1 MPLNRIIITAALLF
15 SAHTAS
21 AGGDRQPTITTKASQ
36 VTALLE
42 PWNKPD
48 TPGVAIAVTLDG
60 KVALETGVG
69 IANLE
74 YGIPVTSETA
84 FRVASVSK
92 QFTAFSILLLEAE
105 GKLSLDDNVRKHI
118 PELHDYSTPVT
129 LRRMMNHTNG
139 LRGESNLIR
148 AAGWRE
154 DDAILNDM
162 TFKLLAQQQELNF
175 APGDRYQ
182 YHNSG
187 FALLAEVVERVSGQ
201 RFADY
206 TQRHIFTPLGMTNSQ
221 FPQNNEAVIKNAAYS
236 YYKTADGFKKSL
248 LNTDQIGSAGLVT
261 TAHDMSLWARNF
273 EDATVGSP
281 AIFAAMREQG
291 VLNDGTVNIYAMGQ
305 EVRPYKGFNTVSHGG
320 RNAAYRS
327 FILRIPEVKFSVSI
341 LSNLASFDTADIA
354 YTIADIYLGDHPDFT
369 DDQHE
374 QITFT
379 DAELK
384 SFEGTYE
391 LFPAQMLNVKA
402 EGQKLYIQ
410 DYGQTAWTE
419 MTYTQGRNF
428 LIVGGGY
435 FSVEFPAPDAAPEK
449 SFKFHFGKHGHFV
462 APEVKLAPFDADAAN
477 LSAYAGDYY
486 SEELGTT
493 YHLIVKDG
501 ALVAQHVRQ
510 NDITLKP
517 YQPDLF
523 IASQWFITKTQF
535 ERGAASEIT
544 GFRASGPTA
553 ENMLF
558 TKVN

>member
-1 MPLNRIIITAALLF
+1 MPLNRTIITAALLF
-15 SAHTAS
+15 SVHTAP
-21 AGGDRQPTITTKASQ
+21 AGDDLQPTHATKAAQ

-48 TPGVAIAVTLDG
+48 APGVAIAVTVDG
-60 KVALETGVG
+60 EVAMETGVG

-74 YGIPVTSETA
+74 YGVPVTPETA

-105 GKLSLDDNVRKHI
+105 GKLSLDDDVRKHI
-118 PELHDYSTPVT
+118 PELPDYGTPVI

-148 AAGWRE
+148 TAGWRE

-162 TFKLLAQQQELNF
+162 TFKLITQQQELNF

-187 FALLAEVVERVSGQ
+187 YALLAEVVERVSGQ

-206 TQRHIFTPLGMTNSQ
+206 TQQHIFTPLGMANSQ
-221 FPQNNEAVIKNAAYS
+221 FPQDNEAVIKNAAYS
-236 YYKTADGFKKSL
+236 YYQTPNGFKKSL
-248 LNTDQIGSAGLVT
+248 LNTDQVGSAGLVT

-273 EDATVGSP
+273 ENATVGSP
-281 AIFAAMREQG
+281 AIFATMREQG

-305 EVRPYKGFNTVSHGG
+305 EVRPYKGFNTISHGG

-327 FILRIPEVKFSVSI
+327 FILRIPGVQFSVSI

-354 YTIADIYLGDHPDFT
+354 YAIADIYLGDHPDFT
-369 DDQHE
+369 EDQRE
-374 QITFT
+374 QVTFT

-384 SFEGTYE
+384 KFEGTYE
-391 LFPAQMLNVKA
+391 LFPAQMLTIKA
-402 EGQKLYIQ
+402 EGQKLYIH
-410 DYGQTAWTE
+410 DYGQTEWTD
-419 MTYTQGRNF
+419 MNYTYGRRF
-428 LIVGGGY
+428 KIAGGGY
-435 FSVEFPAPDAAPEK
+435 FSVEFPAPDASAEK
-449 SFKFHFGKHGHFV
+449 SIKFHFGKHGHFV
-462 APEVKLAPFDADAAN
+462 APEIKLAPFDADAAN

-486 SEELGTT
+486 SAELDTT
-493 YHLIVKDG
+493 YHLVVKDG
-501 ALVAQHVRQ
+501 VLVAQHVRQ
-510 NDITLKP
+510 DDITLTP

-523 IASQWFITKTQF
+523 IASQWFMTKTQF
-535 ERGAASEIT
+535 ERGAASNIT